1 MRDTAI
7 LLMAYGT
14 PSAEDDI
21 EVYLTDIRRGQRS
34 RPEMVEDLKN
44 RYRKI
49 GGRSPL
55 LEIVKA
61 QAAALE
67 ELLNSQGVETRV
79 FVGMKHWYP
88 YIREVVPQIA
98 AAGFQRIIAL
108 ALAPHYSRISIGGYR
123 DALDK
128 AVRDL
133 YRLQVDFIE
142 SWHDHPSFHAAVA
155 QNVVNALNRFAL
167 EKRNK
172 VTVIFTAHSLPERIL
187 EWNDP
192 YPEQLHESCRAVAD
206 LLGIKSWSFAYQSG
220 RHSGEKWLG
229 PDILEVLE
237 EIGRKSTGASVLI
250 VPIGF
255 VADHLEILHDIDI
268 EAQLFAKA
276 HGLILNRSESL
287 NTDPKFISALA
298 DIVRKRFVVTQP
310 FKTADG
316 LSTRSDTNV

>member
-14 PSAEDDI
+14 PSSEDDI
-21 EVYLTDIRRGQRS
+21 EAYLTDIRRGQRS
-34 RPEMVEDLKN
+34 RPEMVEDLKS

-67 ELLNSQGVETRV
+67 ELLNSQGIETRV
-79 FVGMKHWYP
+79 FVGMKHWHP

-98 AAGFQRIIAL
+98 VAGFQRIIAL

-128 AVRDL
+128 AL
-133 YRLQVDFIE
+133 GELHQLQVDFIE
-142 SWHDHPSFHAAVA
+142 SWHDHPLFHAAVA
-155 QNVVNALNRFAL
+155 QNVVDALNQFPLA
-167 EKRNK
+167 KRNK
-172 VTVIFTAHSLPERIL
+172 VAVIFTAHSLPERIL

-192 YPEQLHESCRAVAD
+192 YPKQLHESCRAVAD
-206 LLGIKSWSFAYQSG
+206 LLGIKGWSFAYQSG
-220 RHSGEKWLG
+220 RHSDEKWLG
-229 PDILEVLE
+229 PDILEALE
-237 EIGRKSTGASVLI
+237 EIGRKTTGASVLI

-255 VADHLEILHDIDI
+255 VADHLEILYDIDI
-268 EAQLFAKA
+268 DAQLFAKA
-276 HGLILNRSESL
+276 HGLILNRSESP
-287 NTDPKFISALA
+287 NISPKFISALA
-298 DIVRKRFVVTQP
+298 DIVRKRFVATQP
-310 FKTADG
+310 FRTADG
-316 LSTRSDTNV
+316 LSTHSNADV